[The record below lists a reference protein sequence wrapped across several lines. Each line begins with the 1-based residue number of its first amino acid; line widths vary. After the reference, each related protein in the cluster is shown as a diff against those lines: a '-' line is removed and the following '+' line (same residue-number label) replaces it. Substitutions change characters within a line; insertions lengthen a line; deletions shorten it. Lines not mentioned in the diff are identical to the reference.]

1 MHAEALD
8 WVSDFATAQ
17 PVSVLDLGGRD
28 VNGSPRF
35 FFPNATVYRVLDIL
49 PGEGVDIV
57 ADAATWQPD
66 RQYDVVVCCE
76 TFEHAKAWPQIC
88 RTAFEACAPGG
99 RFIVTCAGPG
109 RPLHSGIDG
118 YGRLHPGEWYE
129 NVDPDRLWDVLEECG
144 WQDVD
149 IEYLQAFPFD
159 TRASAV
165 K

>member
-1 MHAEALD
+1 MHREALD
-8 WVSDFATAQ
+8 WVSEFAPEG

-28 VNGSPRF
+28 VNGSPRSL
-35 FFPNATVYRVLDIL
+35 FPDATDYRVLDIL

-57 ADAATWQPD
+57 ADAATWTPD

-76 TFEHAKAWPQIC
+76 TFEHARLWREIC
-88 RTAFEACAPGG
+88 ATAYEACRPGG

-109 RPLHSGIDG
+109 RPLHSGVDG
-118 YGRLHPGEWYE
+118 YGRLHPGEWYD
-129 NVDPDRLWDVLEECG
+129 NVDPGDLEKVLQGCG
-144 WQDVD
+144 WRE
-149 IEYLQAFPFD
+149 IEMEYLPFFPFD